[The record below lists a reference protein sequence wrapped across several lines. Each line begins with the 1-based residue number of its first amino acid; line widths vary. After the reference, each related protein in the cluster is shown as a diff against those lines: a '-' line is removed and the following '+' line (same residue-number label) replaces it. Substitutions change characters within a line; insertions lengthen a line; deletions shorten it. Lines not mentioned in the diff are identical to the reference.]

1 MRKVIDTSIR
11 LSIFVVIFI
20 AMQIVA
26 AIIVTPM
33 PLGDNM
39 SLQRFVTYVLSMTLT
54 LISLK
59 VFTRFI
65 TPEPEK
71 IRCGRQGFNPIITLF
86 GVVVLVALSI
96 VLSPFE
102 GQMLT
107 DSREFDDSLWTLLT
121 VVVAAPIFE
130 EIIFRGKLYNILHVS
145 CAPILAALLSSAVFG
160 IVHFQ
165 PIVFIS
171 GILSGL
177 LFSYAYIRT
186 RSIYSPILLHMCNN
200 ALAYALTI
208 LSYSERSLLDL
219 VESDAYNFIIYY
231 VSSII
236 LVVSMIA
243 MVIRIARSR

>member
-1 MRKVIDTSIR
+1 MNNEEKNPLQNDETVENSSPVTENSAQANSGGFIGWWNSLAGGVKIAVIAG
-11 LSIFVVIFI
+11 I
-20 AMQIVA
+20 AC
-26 AIIVTPM
+26 
-33 PLGDNM
+33 L
-39 SLQRFVTYVLSMTLT
+39 
-54 LISLK
+54 LIA
-59 VFTRFI
+59 
-65 TPEPEK
+65 
-71 IRCGRQGFNPIITLF
+71 
-86 GVVVLVALSI
+86 VVVLVALSI

-130 EIIFRGKLYNILHVS
+130 EIIFRGKLYNVLHVS
-145 CAPILAALLSSAVFG
+145 CAPILAVLLSSAVFG

-171 GILSGL
+171 GILSGV
-177 LFSYAYIRT
+177 LFRYAYIRT